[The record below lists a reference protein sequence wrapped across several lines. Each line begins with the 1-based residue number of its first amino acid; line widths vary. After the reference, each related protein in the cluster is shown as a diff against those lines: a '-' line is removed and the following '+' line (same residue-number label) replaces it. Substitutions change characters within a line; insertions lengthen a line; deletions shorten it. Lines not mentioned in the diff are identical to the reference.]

1 MALQLKR
8 MDNMDI
14 LTNDV
19 PRLVSFYHETLG
31 LPFFLPYEASDLPEE
46 QWAGIDFG
54 NVVLYIF
61 HTTNAGAVFRRSSVN
76 LEDPVG
82 LDSFA
87 FEVADL
93 DEAIRELDGK
103 VDWVH
108 DDVTPWHHPSG
119 VWYRYRPFF
128 DPDGNMIYVT
138 EPHTEGARGVVA

>member
-8 MDNMDI
+8 MDNFDI

-19 PRLVSFYHETLG
+19 PRLVEFYNGLLG
-31 LPFFLPYEASDLPEE
+31 LPFYLPYEASDVPEE

-54 NVVLYIF
+54 NVTLYIF
-61 HTTNAGAVFRRSSVN
+61 HTTNAGDVFRRSSVN

-82 LDSFA
+82 MDSFA
-87 FEVADL
+87 FEIENL
-93 DEAIRELDGK
+93 DDTIAELDGK
-103 VDWVH
+103 VTWVH
-108 DDVTPWHHPSG
+108 DEITTWQHPSG

-138 EPHTEGARGVVA
+138 EPHTENRPAA